1 MLRYRF
7 QYYVLLLICVVA
19 LAACDRMPPVDPYA
33 PSVISD
39 WPLPTQ
45 QWNSDL
51 PGLAL
56 TPDGRLL
63 LSWINNQQ
71 GRRTALQFSAYSPAR
86 QHWLNRPTTIAVGN
100 NLNTI
105 AVMTPRMLKQRSGIL
120 WATWKQESETGLWS
134 DIVVSRSR
142 DGGARWST
150 PQTPYDPYDAD
161 TNVPP
166 FISLLFS
173 LLWLDREERVG
184 ISLITSHVEYKHW
197 SHHLSTTSMDNTGQL
212 GVEVILDLRFCAGGN
227 VAQTSRG
234 PLLAW
239 RSNAG
244 DTESIM
250 VARRNADGWGTPVRI
265 HTAASYCM
273 KTLAVYDKIALAA
286 HDKTAIVAWRDV
298 VDATNHQMSIH
309 MVYSGDAGDTFAK
322 SVEIVSG
329 LCAYP
334 LAVALDAQ
342 QAWVLWQQRE
352 SADVLSLWFARLSTD
367 LRTEYERRE
376 IVSINL
382 PEDSFDRCFARIK
395 RSDFVL
401 SEGTG
406 YLVWAQWHD
415 RGNALH
421 GVTIQPGAA
430 AVP

>member
-39 WPLPTQ
+39 WPLPAQ

-100 NLNTI
+100 NLDDFM
-105 AVMTPRMLKQRSGIL
+105 VPRMISHGGIL
-120 WATWKQESETGLWS
+120 WATWGQKSETDFRS
-134 DIVVSRSR
+134 DIVVSHSR
-142 DGGARWST
+142 NGGATWSP
-150 PQTPYDPYDAD
+150 PQTPYNVNSNA
-161 TNVPP
+161 TN
-166 FISLLFS
+166 FS
-173 LLWLDREERVG
+173 SELWPDREWKIG
-184 ISLITSHVEYKHW
+184 ISWMVRDMDSLQY
-197 SHHLSTTSMDNTGQL
+197 HLYATSMDAAGQRSA
-212 GVEVILDLRFCAGGN
+212 EVILDLRLCGSG

-239 RSNAG
+239 SSRTGAS
-244 DTESIM
+244 SIL
-250 VARRNADGWGTPVRI
+250 VARHNADGWGVPVRI
-265 HTAASYCM
+265 HTAPCTDV
-273 KTLAVYDKIALAA
+273 KLAA
-286 HDKTAIVAWRDV
+286 HNKTAIVAWGDDWEDDE
-298 VDATNHQMSIH
+298 VDADNSKSLIRMAH
-309 MVYSGDAGDTFAK
+309 SGDAGDTFAE
-322 SVEIVSG
+322 SVEIVRG
-329 LCAYP
+329 RWVFP

-342 QAWVLWQQRE
+342 QAWVLWEQQDT
-352 SADVLSLWFARLSTD
+352 ADMLSLWFARLSTD

-376 IVSINL
+376 IVSINA
-382 PEDSFDRCFARIK
+382 PEADPDYISSNIRYVK
-395 RSDFVL
+395 NLDFVL
-401 SEGTG
+401 SKGAG
-406 YLVWAQWHD
+406 YLVWVQKHD
-415 RGNALH
+415 RGSALH

-430 AVP
+430 AGP